1 MNLTKKYSGRSL
13 NQNFF
18 IAKVLVAFLFHL
30 ARGTENFEDRAE
42 FKWQVQCVT
51 IENRQSPFYVV
62 NRVTLAWKKL
72 Y

>member
-42 FKWQVQCVT
+42 FKWQVK
-51 IENRQSPFYVV
+51 ENRVSNF
-62 NRVTLAWKKL
+62 
-72 Y
+72 